1 MSTVHDAIKKEA
13 VVADVVLNFR
23 TPVNTNKIMAI
34 VEGDD
39 DIKLYSKL
47 FNNQTVYFHTLIV
60 KGCEYFED
68 VLVECNPK
76 YERNYFVIKDAD
88 FDCLNNQTYPY
99 PNLFLTDTHDIETL
113 ILKDDSLNSICC
125 EYLLPG
131 GAFTSLNIMSDI
143 KVLSYFKWY
152 NNIHQL
158 GINFDAPGFFNLY
171 DGSNAI
177 GIDDCLRWVYNA
189 PANQGRNVITSD
201 VIMDFIANNN
211 AVDVLQLM
219 NGHDVCDGIRAK
231 IGYLKSN
238 RNIVGNKEDI
248 PRCLRI
254 KYSFA
259 DFMQTTLYSKI
270 NSWATT
276 IGYNLF

>member
-23 TPVNTNKIMAI
+23 TPVNAGKIMAI

-39 DIKLYSKL
+39 DIKLYSKF
-47 FNNQTVYFHTLIV
+47 FNNQAVYFHTLTV

-68 VLVECNPK
+68 VLLECNPI
-76 YERNYFVIKDAD
+76 YGSDYFVIKDAD
-88 FDCLNNQTYPY
+88 FDYLNNQTYPY

-125 EYLLPG
+125 EYLLSND
-131 GAFTSLNIMSDI
+131 AFTSSDIMSDI

-152 NNIHQL
+152 NNIHHL
-158 GINFDAPGFFNLY
+158 GINFDAPRFFDLY
-171 DGSNAI
+171 NGSNAI
-177 GIDDCLRWVYNA
+177 DVDDCLRWIYNA
-189 PANQGRNVITSD
+189 PANQDGNIIPSD
-201 VIMDFIANNN
+201 VITDFIANNN
-211 AVDVLQLM
+211 AVDLLQLT

-231 IGYLKSN
+231 IGYLKN
-238 RNIVGNKEDI
+238 NKNTVGNKEDI

-259 DFMQTTLYSKI
+259 DFTHTTLYSKI
-270 NSWATT
+270 NSWATAL
-276 IGYNLF
+276 GYNLF